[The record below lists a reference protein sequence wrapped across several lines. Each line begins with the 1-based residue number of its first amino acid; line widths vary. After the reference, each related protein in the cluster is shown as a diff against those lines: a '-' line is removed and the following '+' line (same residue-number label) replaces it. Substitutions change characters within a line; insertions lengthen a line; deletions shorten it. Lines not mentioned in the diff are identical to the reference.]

1 MTRQHISIA
10 AAAIERDLHLS
21 DTEIALA
28 MSAHTVVYAALQVP
42 VTLLARR
49 AGVRR
54 SLALMSLAA
63 GVIYM
68 CR

>member
-1 MTRQHISIA
+1 
-10 AAAIERDLHLS
+10 
-21 DTEIALA
+21 